1 MYNDPTFNKVFSNL
15 LFAESG
21 NRHRKKD
28 GSLVTSPVGA
38 QGVTQLMPATRKN
51 PGYGIRPAQ
60 DDSVEEYIRVGKE
73 YLAAM
78 YKEFGGDWAK
88 AAAAYNAGPGNVRKA
103 INRAAKS
110 GTGWMEHL
118 PKPSE
123 TVPYVNKLL
132 AGTNIAAGSSN
143 IIKTSLKGGN
153 SSQHGERHTIFGGKP
168 DIPTKPYS
176 VFGDE
181 GKQPAQ
187 PYSVFGDAVSPSP
200 ASSVFGEGKA
210 VAPVPA
216 PKGVVGRDY
225 IVLEDGTSV
234 PGFGPIRQNIDHKT
248 LYTDPSW
255 LDASDKLY
263 RTMEGL
269 DPKERFK
276 SDEDLAKWGLQYIT
290 DVDKNL
296 IILGYTTNKVFRIT
310 DIEAKAALLYMLDT

>member
-15 LFAESG
+15 LVAESR
-21 NRHRKKD
+21 NKHRNKD

-38 QGVTQLMPATRKN
+38 QGITQLMPNTRKN

-110 GTGWMEHL
+110 GKGWMEHL

-153 SSQHGERHTIFGGKP
+153 SSQHGERLHL
-168 DIPTKPYS
+168 
-176 VFGDE
+176 
-181 GKQPAQ
+181 
-187 PYSVFGDAVSPSP
+187 
-200 ASSVFGEGKA
+200 
-210 VAPVPA
+210 
-216 PKGVVGRDY
+216 R
-225 IVLEDGTSV
+225 
-234 PGFGPIRQNIDHKT
+234 
-248 LYTDPSW
+248 W
-255 LDASDKLY
+255 
-263 RTMEGL
+263 
-269 DPKERFK
+269 
-276 SDEDLAKWGLQYIT
+276 
-290 DVDKNL
+290 
-296 IILGYTTNKVFRIT
+296 
-310 DIEAKAALLYMLDT
+310 